1 MALEILVFAPRSE
14 KNASCSLDMNL
25 STTSTNGSCS
35 TSSSSRS
42 CAQATI
48 NEHASVGTTNVTLGL
63 EGMRGVAEFTVDN
76 GCLNQWDILDWYER

>member
-25 STTSTNGSCS
+25 STTYTNGCCS

-42 CAQATI
+42 CAPAMI
-48 NEHASVGTTNVTLGL
+48 NEHTSVGATNETLGL
-63 EGMRGVAEFTVDN
+63 KGMRGVAEFTVDN
-76 GCLNQWDILDWYER
+76 GCLNQWDMLDWYER